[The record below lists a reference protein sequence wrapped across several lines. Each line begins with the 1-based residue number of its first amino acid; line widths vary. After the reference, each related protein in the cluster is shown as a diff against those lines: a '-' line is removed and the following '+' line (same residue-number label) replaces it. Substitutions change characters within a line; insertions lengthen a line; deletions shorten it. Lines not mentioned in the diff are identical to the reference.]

1 MPQQNREVE
10 RRFLTLKTTAS
21 AMMKDANLTKEAKS
35 KLWGKA
41 AMMAIVMENITLNPK
56 HEKTPF
62 EIFTAKKSKLY
73 SKLVEFGRVGY
84 VKNLGIHKNWEP
96 KAVKCVMVGYASNH
110 MEDIYQFY
118 KETRKVVLSR
128 DVKWAEWEKLKP
140 THGISIFE
148 KKPELLK
155 EECCVKKVEE
165 YEIFD
170 LDEENYEKQLNPPVQ
185 NAVKAAPQQPVQNA
199 VKAAPQQPV
208 QNSVKAAP
216 QQPVPTETRAMKQ
229 EKLKKEAEEKAEDKA
244 RKLAR
249 QMAALNTFNKRVT
262 RSKSQVNA
270 VEEGYNGEE
279 EIQTVN
285 FMDTTAAKP
294 KSFKEAVNGPE
305 KVEWMESMISEVIN
319 FLTRKSWKMVN
330 KLVPPLRNEENDCKI
345 KMGIQKENRA
355 RQFID
360 VQVKICFKGEH
371 SKTWSGL
378 SRIFFTS
385 GNCIINKEGDRNCSV
400 LSRR

>member
-1 MPQQNREVE
+1 
-10 RRFLTLKTTAS
+10 
-21 AMMKDANLTKEAKS
+21 
-35 KLWGKA
+35 
-41 AMMAIVMENITLNPK
+41 MMANVMENITLNPK
-56 HEKTPF
+56 QEKTPF
-62 EIFTAKKSKLY
+62 EFFTGKKSKLY

-110 MEDIYQFY
+110 MEDTYQLY
-118 KETRKVVLSR
+118 NMETRKVVLSR

-148 KKPELLK
+148 KKPELLE

-165 YEIFD
+165 YEIID
-170 LDEENYEKQLNPPVQ
+170 LDEENYEKQGSPPVQ

-208 QNSVKAAP
+208 
-216 QQPVPTETRAMKQ
+216 PTETRAMKQ
-229 EKLKKEAEEKAEDKA
+229 ARLKKEAEEKAEDKA

-294 KSFKEAVNGPE
+294 KGFEEAVNGPE
-305 KVEWMESMISEVIN
+305 KVEWMESMISEVMN
-319 FLTRKSWKMVN
+319 FLTRKLWKMVN
-330 KLVPPLRNEENDCKI
+330 KLVP
-345 KMGIQKENRA
+345 
-355 RQFID
+355 
-360 VQVKICFKGEH
+360 
-371 SKTWSGL
+371 
-378 SRIFFTS
+378 
-385 GNCIINKEGDRNCSV
+385 
-400 LSRR
+400 